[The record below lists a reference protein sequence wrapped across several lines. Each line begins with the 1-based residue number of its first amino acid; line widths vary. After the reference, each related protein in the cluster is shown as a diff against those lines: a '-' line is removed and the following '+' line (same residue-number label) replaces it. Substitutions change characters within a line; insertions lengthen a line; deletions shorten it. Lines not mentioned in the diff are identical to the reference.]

1 MNKITETWWR
11 LPQQHYTD
19 IKLMAWA
26 DREIQH
32 DDPLIGSIDVSK
44 LTAEDIATATVF
56 VRTRRL
62 LQRVAALDTNTR
74 DD

>member
-1 MNKITETWWR
+1 MLKTKTT
-11 LPQQHYTD
+11 QYYTD
-19 IKLMAWA
+19 LELMAWA
-26 DREIQH
+26 DRESQH
-32 DDPLIGSIDVSK
+32 DDPLIRSIDVSK

-56 VRTRRL
+56 VKTRRL

>member
-1 MNKITETWWR
+1 MLKTTAT
-11 LPQQHYTD
+11 QYYTD
-19 IKLMAWA
+19 IELMAWA
-26 DREIQH
+26 DRESQH
-32 DDPLIGSIDVSK
+32 IDVCK
-44 LTAEDIATATVF
+44 LTVADIATATVF